1 MAALCLQKLLPR
13 APKATIV
20 HGGSRVGACVLQRL
34 APGPLWP
41 VAWTPGAKPLL
52 ARPFCS
58 TDEAVVEEP
67 RGRKTPSKPT
77 FSNVGR
83 KIQHRILQVLDEQGE
98 DLGAMHRAD
107 VIRLME
113 ERGLR
118 LVLLRPATEP
128 PLYQLLTGSQIHEER
143 LRLREKSKAK
153 SQTGPTQLKE
163 LTFSSSI
170 TQHDLHTKTKQIQEW
185 IEKKHQ
191 VRITIKKGKFVKEEE
206 HNLEG
211 LFDEI
216 LQAVPILTTFSS
228 KPRVIKD
235 GRVATCVLR
244 AMSKRE
250 ITEYKKTQ
258 EEKQDGQGPSLEKS
272 GNEPCGS
279 DSLQQ

>member
-1 MAALCLQKLLPR
+1 MAALCLQKLLPG
-13 APKATIV
+13 APKAAVV
-20 HGGSRVGACVLQRL
+20 HGGSCAGACVLRRL

-41 VAWTPGAKPLL
+41 VARTPL

-58 TDEAVVEEP
+58 ADEAVGGEP
-67 RGRKTPSKPT
+67 RGKKMPSKPT
-77 FSNVGR
+77 ISNVGR
-83 KIQHRILQVLDEQGE
+83 KIQHRVLRLLDERGE

-118 LVLLRPATEP
+118 LVLLRPAADP

-143 LRLREKSKAK
+143 LRLREESKAK
-153 SQTGPTQLKE
+153 PQTGPTQLKE
-163 LTFSSSI
+163 LIFSSSI
-170 TQHDLHTKTKQIQEW
+170 TQHDLHTKTKQIQDW

-216 LQAVPILTTFSS
+216 LQAVPILVTFTS

-235 GRVATCVLR
+235 GRAATCVLR
-244 AMSKRE
+244 AMSKKE
-250 ITEYKKTQ
+250 INEYKKTQ
-258 EEKQDGQGPSLEKS
+258 EEKQGGRGLSPGKS
-272 GNEPCGS
+272 GDEPCGS
-279 DSLQQ
+279 DGLRQ